1 MLQKLV
7 LVELYYYIGA
17 PKKELIGFGGANLAS
32 CYLRLIDFRT
42 VESIYIAEPLLS
54 VARKVMVGRYS
65 VVVPPCNQSFQPLQI
80 MREKETEATEVHIGS
95 TRRLASVMQRICI
108 GMIDILLTVEWT
120 GKRPA

>member
-17 PKKELIGFGGANLAS
+17 PKKQELIGFGGANLAS

-42 VESIYIAEPLLS
+42 VKSIYIAEPLPL
-54 VARKVMVGRYS
+54 VVRKVMVGRYS

-80 MREKETEATEVHIGS
+80 MREKEIEATEVHI
-95 TRRLASVMQRICI
+95 SVVL
-108 GMIDILLTVEWT
+108 GD
-120 GKRPA
+120 